1 MHGYVEQRDGGY
13 YLVGSRIGLDAIV
26 YPFKQ
31 GASPESLLQ
40 SFPTVGSLEKVYGA
54 ITFYLANKELV
65 EAYLADQE
73 RLWDDVRRSQPPRP
87 GSLAERLEKARR
99 ELVSR

>member
-1 MHGYVEQRDGGY
+1 MDEYVEQRDGGY
-13 YLVGSRIGLDAIV
+13 YLAGSRVGLDSIV

-40 SFPTVGSLEKVYGA
+40 SFPAVGSLEKIYGA
-54 ITFYLANKELV
+54 ITFYLANRELV

-73 RLWDDVRRSQPPRP
+73 RLWDELARSQPPLP
-87 GSLAERLEKARR
+87 GSLADRLEKSRR

>member
-1 MHGYVEQRDGGY
+1 MDAYVEQRDGGY
-13 YLVGSRIGLDAIV
+13 YLAGSRIGLDSIV

-40 SFPTVGSLEKVYGA
+40 SFPAVGSLEKIYGA
-54 ITFYLANKELV
+54 ITFYLANKDLV

-73 RLWDDVRRSQPPRP
+73 RLWDELQRSQPPLP
-87 GSLAERLEKARR
+87 GSLADRLEKARR
-99 ELVSR
+99 ELVAR